1 VNPFGAFL
9 LQTLRSKLREI
20 GRLSLIPKI
29 LALSAVQRQT
39 AASKSTRFSIRLQHG
54 STGGFPSVTFNKPL
68 STLAQT
74 PNFKASVGHL
84 PPSFEGGGGHG
95 FGVGFGFG
103 FGFGLGPGQVLHAL
117 TTVKN
122 RMLNRRNR
130 ASDLCIGRK
139 YRSAKNET
147 ILSKDA
153 SRSEVDERTA

>member
-1 VNPFGAFL
+1 M
-9 LQTLRSKLREI
+9 
-20 GRLSLIPKI
+20 

-54 STGGFPSVTFNKPL
+54 LTGGVPSVTFNKPL

-84 PPSFEGGGGHG
+84 PSFEGGGGHG

-117 TTVKN
+117 TTVKK
-122 RMLNRRNR
+122 RILNMRNR
-130 ASDLCIGRK
+130 ASDL
-139 YRSAKNET
+139 A
-147 ILSKDA
+147 ILWDS
-153 SRSEVDERTA
+153 